1 MQQLCVQLPT
11 SADNVTLLV
20 YAADRCAP
28 LPAAEINRYRLP
40 VGPTYCGTL
49 LQRLI
54 DGQTDVRTPYRCMD
68 RAAYVRVIGEIIPIV
83 SSTANLS

>member
-20 YAADRCAP
+20 YAADRCAAVRRCLLQKSIDIACP
-28 LPAAEINRYRLP
+28 W
-40 VGPTYCGTL
+40 GQQQQTCGTL

-54 DGQTDVRTPYRCMD
+54 DGTDRQTYGHRTV
-68 RAAYVRVIGEIIPIV
+68 AWTVLHTSA
-83 SSTANLS
+83 